1 MTPPASR
8 VSVGGDCIIIII
20 GLLTRFFAAALAIEM
35 LIDFHFVQL
44 PKGYAAG
51 DGYEYALMIGAVM
64 FAIAAMRG
72 GGPYSVDRAI
82 KKTLSRLAQGRV
94 RSPPCAPIPCY
105 RAQPRRHRAQL
116 DRRR

>member
-72 GGPYSVDRAI
+72 GGPYSVDHAI
-82 KKTLSRLAQGRV
+82 KKNSKQACARPRQVATLRTHTLLSCTAA
-94 RSPPCAPIPCY
+94 PP
-105 RAQPRRHRAQL
+105 
-116 DRRR
+116 